1 MKLSEY
7 LNRNNLSLGQ
17 LAKRC
22 GTSASTILRIK
33 DGDVAPSKRVAR
45 ALWNAT
51 NGQVTPNDLYG
62 LHYAGSKDAD
72 GAGPNADEKQQEG
85 SHIACQHERADP

>member
-33 DGDVAPSKRVAR
+33 DGEVAPSKRVAR
-45 ALWNAT
+45 ALWDAT
-51 NGQVTPNDLYG
+51 KGQVTPNDLYG
-62 LHYAGSKDAD
+62 LHYAVGQCICVSDGHETKQPEKDRR
-72 GAGPNADEKQQEG
+72 
-85 SHIACQHERADP
+85 IACPNQ

>member
-1 MKLSEY
+1 MKLAQY
-7 LNRNNLSLGQ
+7 LTENGLTLHEF
-17 LAKRC
+17 AKAC

-33 DGDVAPSKRVAR
+33 DGEVAPSKRVAR

-72 GAGPNADEKQQEG
+72 GAGPNADEKQ
-85 SHIACQHERADP
+85 